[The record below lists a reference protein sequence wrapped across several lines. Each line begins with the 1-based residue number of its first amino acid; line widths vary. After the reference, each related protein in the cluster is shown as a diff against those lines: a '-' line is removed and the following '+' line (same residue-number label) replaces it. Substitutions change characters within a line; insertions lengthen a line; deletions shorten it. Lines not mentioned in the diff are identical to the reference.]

1 MVPERATDSSKRL
14 PRCENLWVAR
24 FFLHEAESSHAAA
37 GGTIQRSA
45 AWCGPTRVQDKAPWN
60 NRVRED
66 LFCLLNLFRN
76 CFALP
81 PAEGKS
87 SPRSAVRFCPEA
99 LRSPETQRADAN
111 ALRLVRS
118 ALLRADWTNEEAI
131 HQPLA

>member
-1 MVPERATDSSKRL
+1 MVPERATVYSTGCRAG
-14 PRCENLWVAR
+14 RR
-24 FFLHEAESSHAAA
+24 FSVPP
-37 GGTIQRSA
+37 
-45 AWCGPTRVQDKAPWN
+45 WCGPTRVQDKAPWN

-87 SPRSAVRFCPEA
+87 SPRSAGRFCPEA